1 MDVLHKGD
9 SLGLCSHAAK
19 VSCSLRRHGKRAFDV
34 FLLLTSLSPC
44 MACPFFVEK
53 FTEDSWEEK
62 SEFCCNDCIYLQNH
76 PTEKKKNQ
84 PWSSWL
90 TSGATRAGLTRQTER
105 WSSSCEISVLVS
117 PSFQTSYKASK
128 NTLIPLA
135 QKIEMKASHDLLK
148 ITKLLCKHV
157 ETWTPFTAILLVL
170 FLEQADFLGQFSV
183 VWYIWGEELDQAFL
197 PIWWPGRYCS
207 LSWSRFPNS

>member
-1 MDVLHKGD
+1 MIEDGLENQMDVLHKGD

-76 PTEKKKNQ
+76 PTEKKK
-84 PWSSWL
+84 
-90 TSGATRAGLTRQTER
+90 TSPGPHDSQAEQQGQ
-105 WSSSCEISVLVS
+105 VL
-117 PSFQTSYKASK
+117 
-128 NTLIPLA
+128 
-135 QKIEMKASHDLLK
+135 
-148 ITKLLCKHV
+148 
-157 ETWTPFTAILLVL
+157 
-170 FLEQADFLGQFSV
+170 
-183 VWYIWGEELDQAFL
+183 
-197 PIWWPGRYCS
+197 PGRQSAGAVPVRSQSWFHLHFRLVIRLLRTPSS
-207 LSWSRFPNS
+207 L